1 MMANHGLARR
11 RGPLDRAVV
20 LARAHS
26 QVVSTSFHAGGGR
39 AAADLVFRVN
49 LASEFQ
55 RCGES
60 RSGVRSTEPVRFHF
74 PRDYPMQAPELSL
87 RDDFSRNHPHMQ
99 PWLID
104 GRPVPC
110 IYDGNLRELLH
121 HEGFVGLLNQTAVWL
136 DRAADGTL
144 IDSEQ
149 GWEPVRRDSCDA
161 LLVADADALRDL
173 TSHSGGYRF
182 FRLSY
187 FQSDRTDRYIVGSI
201 SRRRLIWSN
210 RTPLGSVVSNGSQM
224 SLALVVWPRPG
235 PSCRAV
241 TCDTY
246 LPETVDSVGALRR
259 RATEYHC
266 LDEFDDGLVN
276 LKWRLSTHWQ
286 PGSFVL
292 AVVLLAHRPYHL
304 VGSQSSIE
312 LCPYVV
318 DVAGPDHF
326 ARGDATPVRP
336 AAHHDPVS
344 RPLLVQM
351 SGGDSKSPRV
361 RWTLIGAGSLGSK
374 IAMHLARAGHGP
386 DVVVDNAGM
395 SPHNAARHAL
405 LPCIGTKADR
415 LCQSLREFDQI
426 SRPVVVDAGTTSAF
440 KPQNGVWSKDS
451 WGLVNTT
458 GSVAVH
464 NSLSA
469 SRAMKIR
476 AVEVSLFGGG
486 RVGIISVEG
495 PGRNPN
501 AGALMAEFYAKVAD
515 DETLREGVFGDDS
528 QTAWQP
534 IGQGCGSLTMSMSDG
549 RVSLFA
555 ASMAEYLL
563 ARQRDE
569 LPSSGKLLIGR
580 LADNGLGIRWKD
592 IDMPQ
597 VTVVDASL
605 DGEPWSIHV
614 HSRADVGIQE
624 EMYRCDSVET
634 GGVLIG
640 SISETSRTV
649 HVVDV
654 VDAPDDSVRKTNEF
668 VLGTRGLIPRLEAL
682 SNTADYSLYCLGTW
696 HSHLSEKLASE
707 TDRATARA
715 VSLARL
721 TPSLFLIRRTDG
733 YSAILGDAADDPA
746 IQEEDVRTC

>member
-1 MMANHGLARR
+1 MMPNHGLARR
-11 RGPLDRAVV
+11 RGPLARALV
-20 LARAHS
+20 LARAHP
-26 QVVSTSFHAGGGR
+26 QVVSTSFRADEGR

-136 DRAADGTL
+136 DRAADRTL

-149 GWEPVRRDSCDA
+149 GWEPVRRDSCGA
-161 LLVADADALRDL
+161 LLVAAADALRDL
-173 TSHSGGYRF
+173 TSRSGGYRF

-201 SRRRLIWSN
+201 SRKRLIWSN
-210 RTPLGSVVSNGSQM
+210 RTPLGSVVSTGSRM

-246 LPETVDSVGALRR
+246 VPETVDSVGALRR
-259 RATEYHC
+259 RAAEYHC
-266 LDEFDDGLVN
+266 LDELDDGLVN

-304 VGSQSSIE
+304 IGSQSSIE

-326 ARGDATPVRP
+326 TKGDATPVRP
-336 AAHHDPVS
+336 AAHHDPMS
-344 RPLLVQM
+344 RRLLVQM
-351 SGGDSKSPRV
+351 SGGDSKSPPV

-374 IAMHLARAGHGP
+374 IAMHLARADHGP

-405 LPCIGTKADR
+405 LPRPTAKANL
-415 LCQSLREFDQI
+415 LCESLKELDQ
-426 SRPVVVDAGTTSAF
+426 RPRAIIADAGTPSIF
-440 KPQNGVWSKDS
+440 SPQNAILSNGS
-451 WGLVNTT
+451 WALVNATAT
-458 GSVAVH
+458 LSVH
-464 NSLSA
+464 STISA
-469 SRAMKIR
+469 SRVMKTR

-486 RVGIISVEG
+486 SIGSISVEG
-495 PGRNPN
+495 PNRNPN
-501 AGALMAEFYAKVAD
+501 VGDLMAEFYANVAD
-515 DETLREGVFGDDS
+515 DRTLREGVFGDGS
-528 QTAWQP
+528 QTVRQP
-534 IGQGCGSLTMSMSDG
+534 IGQGCGSLTMPMSDG

-580 LADNGLGIRWKD
+580 LADNGLGMRWKD
-592 IDMPQ
+592 IDMPP

-614 HSRADVGIQE
+614 HSRADAGIQE
-624 EMYRCDSVET
+624 EMFQYDSVET

-640 SISETSRTV
+640 SISEASRTV

-668 VLGTRGLIPRLEAL
+668 VLGTRALIRRLGAL
-682 SNTADYSLYCLGTW
+682 SNTADCSLYCLGTW

-721 TPSLFLIRRTDG
+721 TPSLYLIRGTDG
-733 YSAILGDAADDPA
+733 YNAILGDAADDPA
-746 IQEEDVRTC
+746 IQEDVRTC